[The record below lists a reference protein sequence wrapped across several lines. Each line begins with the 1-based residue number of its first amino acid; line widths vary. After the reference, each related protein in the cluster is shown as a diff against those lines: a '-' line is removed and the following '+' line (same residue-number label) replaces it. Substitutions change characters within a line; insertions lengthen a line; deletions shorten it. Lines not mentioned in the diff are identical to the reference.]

1 MVIPRPGSELKA
13 GEKAC
18 REASR
23 TVEPIERLEPLE
35 QVFRPWK
42 TLLTHDR
49 STLQRKS
56 SMSLFLRLSSPLKHQ
71 STRHTGAHRVAVR
84 CWCSRLER
92 FERAS
97 VFVGAWHRFS

>member
-42 TLLTHDR
+42 ALLTHDR

-56 SMSLFLRLSSPLKHQ
+56 SLSLFLPRLNINQLD
-71 STRHTGAHRVAVR
+71 TRALIA
-84 CWCSRLER
+84 
-92 FERAS
+92 
-97 VFVGAWHRFS
+97 

>member
-13 GEKAC
+13 VEKAC

-35 QVFRPWK
+35 QVFHPWK
-42 TLLTHDR
+42 ALLTHDR

-56 SMSLFLRLSSPLKHQ
+56 SLSLFLPRLNINQLD
-71 STRHTGAHRVAVR
+71 TRALIA
-84 CWCSRLER
+84 
-92 FERAS
+92 
-97 VFVGAWHRFS
+97 